1 MKEMKEIKEMWD
13 WLVDARIATNEELEL
28 ITDINGYNIHVL
40 NDVLYYR
47 TGYHSR
53 EQITGEE

>member
-1 MKEMKEIKEMWD
+1 MKEIKEMWD
-13 WLVDARIATNEELEL
+13 WLIDAKIATNEELEL

-47 TGYHSR
+47 TGYHNR
-53 EQITGEE
+53 EQIIGEE